1 MPKLWGKIVVGI
13 VDEKEHVIS
22 FTRINFQVNVH
33 IALFTL
39 SVKLSDFT
47 V

>member
-1 MPKLWGKIVVGI
+1 MGL
-13 VDEKEHVIS
+13 VDEEGYVIN

-33 IALFTL
+33 VAPYTL